1 MTSQERQRHNAI
13 VGGIYILIA
22 QIRYDIDQ
30 PGYDQ
35 AAAKT
40 LREIGR
46 LAYGEAHA
54 LHPEHKEE

>member
-1 MTSQERQRHNAI
+1 MTSTERQRHNAI
-13 VGGIYILIA
+13 IGGICILA
-22 QIRYDIDQ
+22 GQIRYDIDQ
-30 PGYDQ
+30 PGFAE

-54 LHPEHKEE
+54 LHPEVKGE